1 MTFFES
7 TLGFET
13 INGRAFV
20 GNTPVLHARVGDSVQ
35 WNVLAL
41 GDEHHT
47 FHVHGHRWID
57 PDGTPIDTQDRRA
70 RPRASRSA
78 IKEDTPGTWL
88 YHCHIEQHMMRGMI
102 GLYRVRR

>member
-1 MTFFES
+1 M
-7 TLGFET
+7 
-13 INGRAFV
+13 
-20 GNTPVLHARVGDSVQ
+20 
-35 WNVLAL
+35 LAL

-47 FHVHGHRWID
+47 FHVHGHRWTD
-57 PDGTPIDTQDRRA
+57 PDGTPIDTKTVGPAESFSFR
-70 RPRASRSA
+70 